1 VWTKSQRRA
10 PAIANLT
17 KSRRSGPM
25 RGTQYYVRAFSNCP
39 TVTEMIAFRRSAARR
54 RRIVTMEMHP
64 ITEPRETAL
73 RQMTTEQLLHLG
85 ERYVVYLKSGVC
97 DGEMLFVLYGA
108 NGAPLM
114 AADDVETALDMA
126 AECGLNFVAV
136 H

>member
-1 VWTKSQRRA
+1 
-10 PAIANLT
+10 
-17 KSRRSGPM
+17 
-25 RGTQYYVRAFSNCP
+25 
-39 TVTEMIAFRRSAARR
+39 MIAFRRSAARR
-54 RRIVTMEMHP
+54 RRIATMEMHP
-64 ITEPRETAL
+64 IPEPRETAL

>member
-1 VWTKSQRRA
+1 
-10 PAIANLT
+10 
-17 KSRRSGPM
+17 
-25 RGTQYYVRAFSNCP
+25 
-39 TVTEMIAFRRSAARR
+39 
-54 RRIVTMEMHP
+54 MEMHP
-64 ITEPRETAL
+64 ITDPRETAL
-73 RQMTTEQLLHLG
+73 RQITAEQLRHLG

-126 AECGLNFVAV
+126 AECGLNFAAV